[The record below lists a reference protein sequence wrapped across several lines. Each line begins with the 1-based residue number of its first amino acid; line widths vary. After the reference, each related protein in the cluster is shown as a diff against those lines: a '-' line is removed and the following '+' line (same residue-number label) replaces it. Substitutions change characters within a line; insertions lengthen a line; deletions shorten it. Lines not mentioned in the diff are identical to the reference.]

1 MSVIKDIIEA
11 LKSKRVIL
19 GIVTA
24 AIIGVNTELNL
35 MDDET
40 LVKLTGL
47 AAALIVGDSLR
58 GTNPEKESK

>member
-1 MSVIKDIIEA
+1 MKLVKDIIEA

-19 GIVTA
+19 GVVTA

-40 LVKLTGL
+40 LMKLTGV

-58 GTNPEKESK
+58 ATNPQKESK

>member
-1 MSVIKDIIEA
+1 MSLVKDIIEA

-24 AIIGVNTELNL
+24 AIIGVNTELSL

-40 LVKLTGL
+40 LIKLTGV

-58 GTNPEKESK
+58 ATNPQKESK